1 MKKNIYIVDDDDF
14 LTSMYNLSIHG
25 PEREVKIMHDGEAA
39 VAAIDEKQPD
49 LLILDLLMP
58 KLDGFGVL
66 QHIKEK
72 GYTFPV
78 IVLSNVEEAM
88 DKAKCLEIGA
98 KDYYSKN
105 STDLDILAT
114 KVTEQLAG

>member
-1 MKKNIYIVDDDDF
+1 MKKKIYIVDDDEF

-25 PEREVKIMHDGEAA
+25 PDREVKIMHDGEAA
-39 VAAIDEKQPD
+39 IAAIDVQQPD

-66 QHIKEK
+66 EYVKKK
-72 GYTFPV
+72 GYSFP
-78 IVLSNVEEAM
+78 IIILSNIEDAM
-88 DKAKCLEIGA
+88 DREKCLKIGA

-105 STDLDILAT
+105 NTDLDDLAE
-114 KVTEQLAG
+114 KVNKQLA